1 MFNTSMLQTSRKRS
15 ILIKIDKLYSEIP
28 SLIILPERKN
38 NLKIIYATSLKKREG
53 GSGGSGFYQVRIKC
67 LIEKNKK
74 R

>member
-53 GSGGSGFYQVRIKC
+53 GSGLVVVVSTKS
-67 LIEKNKK
+67 KK
-74 R
+74 RKEMKT

>member
-38 NLKIIYATSLKKREG
+38 NLKIIYTTSLKKREG
-53 GSGGSGFYQVRIKC
+53 GSGLVVVVSTKS
-67 LIEKNKK
+67 KK
-74 R
+74 RKEMKT